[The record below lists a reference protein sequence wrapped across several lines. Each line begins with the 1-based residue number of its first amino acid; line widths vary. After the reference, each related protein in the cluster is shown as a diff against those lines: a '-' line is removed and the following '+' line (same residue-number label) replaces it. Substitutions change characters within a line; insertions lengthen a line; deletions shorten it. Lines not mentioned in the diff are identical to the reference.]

1 MKDSESNE
9 LLELGGAIKQ
19 GYSAIIGNAG
29 KVIAVITLAIAVLV
43 TFTDVALSDLT
54 GESFTTT
61 LAVMLISSYLMYFSL
76 EDSGER
82 EGEKSD
88 EYRGANERYLKV
100 KGQIT
105 PADIDSLR
113 AFCLDYSMRELEYRR
128 LSYLGEN
135 GYSATDFAKYKSG
148 ERVSFKAKRIF
159 RRAENMRAVR
169 LTPAVLL
176 SRSHGMGKSEL
187 TDPSYKK
194 ISGALISLIPSTVCM
209 IFTVSVM
216 LSAKD
221 GQTVYTVLNGL
232 LKLSALPIVG
242 FKGTMDGYR
251 FVKEDKSGWLE
262 TKARLLES
270 FLSAK

>member
-1 MKDSESNE
+1 MRDKEYNE
-9 LLELGGAIKQ
+9 LLELGGAIRQ
-19 GYSAIIGNAG
+19 GYSVIIGNAG

-43 TFTDVALSDLT
+43 TFTDVALSDIT

-82 EGEKSD
+82 EGERSE
-88 EYRGANERYLKV
+88 EYRSANERYLNV
-100 KGQIT
+100 RGCIT
-105 PADIDSLR
+105 PADIDPLR
-113 AFCLDYSMRELEYRR
+113 AFCLDYSLRELEYRR

-148 ERVSFKAKRIF
+148 ERVSIKAKRIF

-176 SRSHGMGKSEL
+176 SRSHGVGKSEL

-209 IFTVSVM
+209 IFTVSLM

-242 FKGTMDGYR
+242 FKGTMDGYN
-251 FVKEDKSGWLE
+251 FVKEDKSCWLE
-262 TKARLLES
+262 TKARLLET
-270 FLSAK
+270 FLGTK